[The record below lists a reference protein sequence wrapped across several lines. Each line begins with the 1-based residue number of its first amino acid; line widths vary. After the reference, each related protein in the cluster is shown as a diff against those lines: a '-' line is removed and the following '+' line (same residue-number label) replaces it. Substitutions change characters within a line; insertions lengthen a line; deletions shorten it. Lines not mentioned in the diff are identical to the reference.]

1 MLFEDNIP
9 YSTLKTLL
17 IVLGTLGM
25 MCTTTRFKY
34 SAKRVALHFFLY
46 LSYVAASSA
55 AIIFF
60 LGYPVFL
67 RVFLFTISVPAIVL
81 VFKMA
86 KDQPAKAV
94 FNYMTQILISAYAA
108 ATTTLINAAING
120 NELTDFF
127 MRLTFYVL
135 IILLEYRFLRRPFL
149 WFTNV
154 TDSGWLILALIP
166 CSLITYAVM
175 LASYPVHY
183 TQNPPNV
190 VYIYLFSAVIAVIY
204 FSVFQYLAMQY
215 RLQITK
221 QDLELMEVQV
231 NRLKDKLS
239 ADAIAAEKSRIDRHD
254 TRHILCTA
262 ASLLEEGKTADA
274 LDYISQSIR
283 QFQTHT
289 PVRYCQDVI
298 INATLSSYF
307 AQAKEA
313 GITLETRLQFS
324 DTLPVDSGEFAIVIA
339 NALENAINA
348 CRLLPKEKRR
358 IAVRCICTPK
368 FMFEISNPCSEPV
381 AFSADG
387 LPLSKEH
394 GHGIG
399 TRSIFTFCNKYHA
412 LYDFSVSNGQFVLR
426 IVL

>member
-34 SAKRVALHFFLY
+34 GAKRVALHFFLY

-94 FNYMTQILISAYAA
+94 FNYMTQILISVYAA
-108 ATTTLINAAING
+108 ATTTLINAAISG

-149 WFTNV
+149 WFTEV

-166 CSLITYAVM
+166 CALITYAVM
-175 LASYPVHY
+175 LASYPI
-183 TQNPPNV
+183 P
-190 VYIYLFSAVIAVIY
+190 
-204 FSVFQYLAMQY
+204 
-215 RLQITK
+215 
-221 QDLELMEVQV
+221 
-231 NRLKDKLS
+231 
-239 ADAIAAEKSRIDRHD
+239 
-254 TRHILCTA
+254 
-262 ASLLEEGKTADA
+262 
-274 LDYISQSIR
+274 
-283 QFQTHT
+283 
-289 PVRYCQDVI
+289 
-298 INATLSSYF
+298 
-307 AQAKEA
+307 
-313 GITLETRLQFS
+313 
-324 DTLPVDSGEFAIVIA
+324 
-339 NALENAINA
+339 
-348 CRLLPKEKRR
+348 
-358 IAVRCICTPK
+358 
-368 FMFEISNPCSEPV
+368 
-381 AFSADG
+381 
-387 LPLSKEH
+387 
-394 GHGIG
+394 
-399 TRSIFTFCNKYHA
+399 
-412 LYDFSVSNGQFVLR
+412 
-426 IVL
+426 

>member
-108 ATTTLINAAING
+108 ATTTLINAAISG
-120 NELTDFF
+120 REPAHSLLGL
-127 MRLTFYVL
+127 RSYVL

-166 CSLITYAVM
+166 CSLIAYAVM
-175 LASYPVHY
+175 LASYPVPY

-190 VYIYLFSAVIAVIY
+190 VYIYLFSADIAVMY
-204 FSVFQYLAMQY
+204 F
-215 RLQITK
+215 
-221 QDLELMEVQV
+221 
-231 NRLKDKLS
+231 
-239 ADAIAAEKSRIDRHD
+239 
-254 TRHILCTA
+254 
-262 ASLLEEGKTADA
+262 
-274 LDYISQSIR
+274 
-283 QFQTHT
+283 
-289 PVRYCQDVI
+289 
-298 INATLSSYF
+298 
-307 AQAKEA
+307 
-313 GITLETRLQFS
+313 
-324 DTLPVDSGEFAIVIA
+324 LPCST
-339 NALENAINA
+339 A
-348 CRLLPKEKRR
+348 CR
-358 IAVRCICTPK
+358 
-368 FMFEISNPCSEPV
+368 
-381 AFSADG
+381 
-387 LPLSKEH
+387 
-394 GHGIG
+394 
-399 TRSIFTFCNKYHA
+399 
-412 LYDFSVSNGQFVLR
+412 
-426 IVL
+426 